1 MRRLLT
7 FMALKTHILGVGGY
21 KEHIEYSAKTQ
32 KTQHLSEKFKIQKKN
47 FLEENGN
54 FLLKE

>member
-1 MRRLLT
+1 MLT